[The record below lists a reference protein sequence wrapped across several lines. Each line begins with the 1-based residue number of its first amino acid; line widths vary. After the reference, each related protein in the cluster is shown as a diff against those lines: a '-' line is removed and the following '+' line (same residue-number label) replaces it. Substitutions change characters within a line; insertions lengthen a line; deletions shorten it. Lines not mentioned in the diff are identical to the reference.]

1 MVPRRPDSG
10 TTDVRAAILGAATEL
25 FKERG
30 VDGLSMRQI
39 AGGIGYS
46 ATTIYLHFQDKDA
59 LMLAVCGAGFE
70 EFGATLERAA
80 RQATSPVDGIR
91 AAGDAYVTFALD
103 NPMLYDVMFI
113 RPKQW
118 ALPAPGDPESFR
130 GLVML
135 VEAAMQAGQ
144 LRAGDPEEAARL
156 LWAGLHGN
164 VSLAVSFRGQFSGF
178 EPDAVLSRARAL
190 TDSLLASLS

>member
-1 MVPRRPDSG
+1 
-10 TTDVRAAILGAATEL
+10 
-25 FKERG
+25 
-30 VDGLSMRQI
+30 
-39 AGGIGYS
+39 
-46 ATTIYLHFQDKDA
+46 
-59 LMLAVCGAGFE
+59 
-70 EFGATLERAA
+70 
-80 RQATSPVDGIR
+80 
-91 AAGDAYVTFALD
+91 
-103 NPMLYDVMFI
+103 
-113 RPKQW
+113 
-118 ALPAPGDPESFR
+118 
-130 GLVML
+130 ML